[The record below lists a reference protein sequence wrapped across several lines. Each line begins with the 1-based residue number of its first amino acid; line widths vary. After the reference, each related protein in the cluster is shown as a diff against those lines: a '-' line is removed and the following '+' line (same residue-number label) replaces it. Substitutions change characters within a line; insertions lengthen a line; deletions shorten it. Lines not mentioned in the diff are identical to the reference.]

1 MSECMRLLR
10 EEHVN
15 LSKLLDALEHQLKM
29 FDEAA
34 SPDYD
39 VMAGVLEYCRTYPDE
54 FHHPLEDLVCRKLR
68 ERDPKAADAV
78 GDLEGHHEK
87 LEAATDRLAEVL
99 NSILLELEVSRA
111 GFDELMREFIS
122 GYRRHIQM
130 EEEVFFPAAERAL
143 TAEDW
148 AAIDAQIANP
158 EDPVFGAAEDE
169 RFADL
174 RNYLLSL
181 DSAPRP

>member
-1 MSECMRLLR
+1 MPECMRLLR

-15 LSKLLDALEHQLKM
+15 LSKLLDALEHQLKL

-39 VMAGVLEYCRTYPDE
+39 VMAGVLEYCQTYPDE
-54 FHHPLEDLVCRKLR
+54 FHHPLEDLVCSKLR
-68 ERDPKAADAV
+68 KRDPHAAAAV

-99 NSILLELEVSRA
+99 KSILLELEVSRA
-111 GFDELMREFIS
+111 GFDELMREFIRS
-122 GYRRHIQM
+122 YRRHIQM
-130 EEEVFFPAAERAL
+130 EEEIFFPAAERAL
-143 TAEDW
+143 RPEDW
-148 AAIDAQIANP
+148 AEIDAQIANP

-174 RNYLLSL
+174 RAYVLSL
-181 DSAPRP
+181 DSARP